1 MGLLTRIFG
10 RRSLDERLLSGE
22 LSPESGEGKERAEQL
37 VSPEHRA
44 KCAKA
49 LRDLLEEAFRPHS
62 SFLNANLKVQRQVIR
77 EHRQLI
83 LTLADE
89 VEQLPVVNPRGVILA
104 DRLVTDG
111 ESPMYF
117 PEHLTEDHGEVV
129 TAVERA
135 REALKAV

>member
-1 MGLLTRIFG
+1 VGWLKRRFG
-10 RRSLDERLLSGE
+10 WRALDDGLLSGE
-22 LSPESGEGKERAEQL
+22 LSPDSGEGKERAEEL
-37 VSPEHRA
+37 ISAEHRA

-49 LRDLLEEAFRPHS
+49 LRQLLQEAFRPHS

-89 VEQLPVVNPRGVILA
+89 VEQLPAVNPRGVILA
-104 DRLVTDG
+104 DRLVQDG

-117 PEHLTEDHGEVV
+117 PERLIEDHGAIVA
-129 TAVERA
+129 AVEQV
-135 REALKAV
+135 REALKGA